1 MPNGHLIASLYLKQ
15 CYVKAGCVCGC
26 VRGEPIFDMQD
37 RIPGV
42 ACRAAVAANLF
53 FDRRMAASCAAN
65 LFFNRRSSGGV
76 TWRSRDMIMKNHMIQ
91 RAARFE
97 PLRRSG
103 MRGEPIF

>member
-1 MPNGHLIASLYLKQ
+1 MLCQSGM
-15 CYVKAGCVCGC
+15 C
-26 VRGEPIFDMQD
+26 VRVRARRTYFFDMQD

-76 TWRSRDMIMKNHMIQ
+76 TWRSRDTIMKNHMIPL
-91 RAARFE
+91 AARGE
-97 PLRRSG
+97 PPWRSG